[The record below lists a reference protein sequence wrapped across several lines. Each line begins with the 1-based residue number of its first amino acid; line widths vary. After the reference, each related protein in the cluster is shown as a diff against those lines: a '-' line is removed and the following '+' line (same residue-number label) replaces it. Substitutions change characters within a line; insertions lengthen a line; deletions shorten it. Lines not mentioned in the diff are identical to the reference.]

1 MPIDHPVGR
10 EPTPLPEDLL
20 LDIADT
26 FGMLADAT
34 RAQIV
39 YLLTKREYSVN
50 ELAENVP
57 VSASA
62 VSHHLARLR
71 AVRLV
76 QTRREGN
83 QVFYSI
89 DDAHVEALFREA
101 LYHLDHVRRN
111 LPDHPRAADVVGVPN
126 HEKGSDHDQ

>member
-1 MPIDHPVGR
+1 MPIDHPIGR
-10 EPTPLPEDLL
+10 EPTPLPEDVL
-20 LDIADT
+20 LDVADT
-26 FGMLADAT
+26 FGMLSDAT

-39 YLLTKREYSVN
+39 YMLTKGEYSVN
-50 ELAENVP
+50 ELAEFVP
-57 VSASA
+57 VSPSA

-76 QTRREGN
+76 HTRREGN

-111 LPDHPRAADVVGVPN
+111 LPDHPRPTGGENAPEGDTYG
-126 HEKGSDHDQ
+126 

>member
-10 EPTPLPEDLL
+10 EPGPLPEDVL

-26 FGMLADAT
+26 FGMLSDAT

-57 VSASA
+57 VSPSA

-76 QTRREGN
+76 QTRRDGN

-111 LPDHPRAADVVGVPN
+111 LPDHPREADVAETPISQKESN
-126 HEKGSDHDQ
+126 HD